1 MITKAI
7 VQGKV
12 PGTSKYKVRI
22 PIFDGVAAGEANT
35 PDDLLPEATVCCL
48 PNFTN
53 VVNTGDIVFVAFEEN
68 DLGKPVILG
77 HLYQD
82 APKTN
87 TCADIQVRS
96 LIVEDKVNSKVS
108 SARLPENTNL
118 GNIKTSDIQELILSK
133 NNSK

>member
-12 PGTSKYKVRI
+12 PGTNRYKVRI

-108 SARLPENTNL
+108 SARLPENTKL